1 MSGGNVDLNP
11 MHGSLFTGAGT
22 PWGPMQTGAPGDMP
36 NAPTAH
42 GLGEFSAFDQ
52 SELVKRLISNLRG
65 AGAKESQGTLRQAS
79 RLGVAQSDAA
89 RRGLRDISAG
99 VEDRAAGVQM
109 DAAKQAWESQMQQK
123 QFADQM
129 DMQRY
134 AQALNAW
141 NAKQGA
147 YEREQAG
154 RGAALGKIAK
164 TIGGAAGG
172 FLLGG
177 PVGAVAGGAYGAGS

>member
-1 MSGGNVDLNP
+1 MSGGNVDSNP
-11 MHGSLFTGAGT
+11 MHGSLFTGAGL
-22 PWGPMQTGAPGDMP
+22 PWGPMNSGNPGDIP
-36 NAPTAH
+36 NAPNAH
-42 GLGEFSAFDQ
+42 GMDEFSAFDQ
-52 SELVKRLISNLRG
+52 SDLVKRLISQLRG
-65 AGAKESQGTLRQAS
+65 DGAKQSNSALRQAS

-89 RRGLRDISAG
+89 RRNLRDISAG

-109 DAAKQAWESQMQQK
+109 GAAKEAFDSKMAQK
-123 QFADQM
+123 QFAEQM

-134 AQALNAW
+134 IQALNVW
-141 NAKQGA
+141 NAKQAA